1 VDIFDAN
8 TRNWRWLNPDHLDP
22 LGGLSYLVA
31 TSLPSPQGL
40 ALFAGGGCNSALLL
54 T

>member
-8 TRNWRWLNPDHLDP
+8 AGNWLNPDHLEP
-22 LGGLSYLVA
+22 RGGIVA

-40 ALFAGGGCNSALLL
+40 ALFAGGYTSALLL